1 MAHST
6 IRAFWTF
13 HLKTM
18 SVRTPIRDSEAQEAV
33 DLAALGRDYKPPQI
47 GDTSPEV
54 ADVIARMPWWA
65 SRGLIYIIIGFVVV
79 AFFWAALSKIDIVA
93 ESRGTLVPEGYVKPV
108 QAAGTGVV
116 QNVFVREG
124 DGVERSQAL
133 VQLDA
138 TEMRT
143 RLSKLREELTTSQ
156 AQLRQFMVN
165 KPVADTLEQQNRI
178 ARLQSEIAAAQLA
191 LQHTTI
197 TAPVAGTL
205 TTLEVRSVG
214 TVLQAGQTIATISQ
228 RGARLLVEA
237 HVPNK
242 DIAFIEKGLPAK
254 LKFDAFPFQ
263 DYGIVEG
270 TVIEVSPD
278 AQTDKDSNSFYK
290 VMIAPRQTEI
300 SAKGQNVSLRPGL
313 ALSAEIVTERK
324 SILGLILEPF
334 RKLKSETSV
343 K

>member
-1 MAHST
+1 MGVTS
-6 IRAFWTF
+6 
-13 HLKTM
+13 
-18 SVRTPIRDSEAQEAV
+18 PIRESAAQEPV
-33 DLAALGRDYKPPQI
+33 DLAALGRDYKPPLA
-47 GDTSPEV
+47 DTSPEV

-65 SRGLIYIIIGFVVV
+65 SRGLVYIIIGFVI
-79 AFFWAALSKIDIVA
+79 AAIFWAALSKIDIVA

-108 QAAGTGVV
+108 QAAGAGVV
-116 QNVFVREG
+116 QSVFVREG
-124 DGVERSQAL
+124 DEVEDSQPL

-143 RLSKLREELTTSQ
+143 RVNKLREELATSQ

-165 KPVADTLEQQNRI
+165 KPVSDTLEQQNRI
-178 ARLQSEIAAAQLA
+178 ARLQSDLAAAQLA

-205 TTLEVRSVG
+205 TTLEVRSAG
-214 TVLQAGQTIATISQ
+214 TVLQSGQTIATIMP

-242 DIAFIEKGLPAK
+242 DIAFIEKGMRAK

-263 DYGIVEG
+263 DYGIVDG
-270 TVIEVSPD
+270 TVTEVSPD
-278 AQTDKDSNSFYK
+278 AQTNNDSSSFYK
-290 VMIAPRQTEI
+290 VMIAPAQTEI
-300 SAKGQNVSLRPGL
+300 GAKGKNVPLRAGL

-324 SILGLILEPF
+324 TILALLLEPF
-334 RKLKSETSV
+334 RKLKAKVSGN
-343 K
+343 